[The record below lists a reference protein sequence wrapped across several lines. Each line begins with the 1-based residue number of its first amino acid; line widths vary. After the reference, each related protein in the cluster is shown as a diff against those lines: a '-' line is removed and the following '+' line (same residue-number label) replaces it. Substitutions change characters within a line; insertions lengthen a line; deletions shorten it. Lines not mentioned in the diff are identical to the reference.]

1 MTPFSP
7 LTDEEVEALAQ
18 GSFFMRD
25 GLFGESAAAMAR
37 ALRRFTRGR
46 THPAGIGRGA
56 NHRIDPNLRS
66 DQLTWLEPG
75 NVDPHL
81 DALHQLFD
89 QIRLEL
95 NQTCYLGLRRFTVQV
110 AVFPAHTAGYARH
123 LDTHRGDQRRVAT
136 AIWYA
141 NPGWQAEHG
150 GELEVFPPE
159 GPAQRVL
166 PTLDRLVVFRSECLP
181 HAVRATHRRPRLAA
195 AAWFHGREDAP
206 LLPDA

>member
-1 MTPFSP
+1 MTQFPS
-7 LTDEEVEALAQ
+7 LGDEEVEALAQ

-25 GLFGESAAAMAR
+25 GVVGQRAAATAR

-56 NHRIDPNLRS
+56 NLRVDPSLRS
-66 DQLTWLEPG
+66 DQLAWMEANHP
-75 NVDPHL
+75 DPNL
-81 DALHQLFD
+81 AALHDLFD

-95 NQTCYLGLRRFTVQV
+95 NRTCYLGLRRFTVQV

-181 HAVRATHRRPRLAA
+181 HAVRATAGRPRLAA
-195 AAWFHGREDAP
+195 AAWFHGREDTP